1 MSNEELESKA
11 WEDDASFGRN
21 LTEDFF
27 TSPAAAP
34 AQPEAEGEKAAVNEL
49 WMVWPPVQAKP
60 EKDRRLPILW
70 SVAALEVVGIVAAS
84 AWWAGLIG

>member
-1 MSNEELESKA
+1 MSNEELESKV

-34 AQPEAEGEKAAVNEL
+34 VQPEAEGEKAAVNEL

-60 EKDRRLPILW
+60 ETILW
-70 SVAALEVVGIVAAS
+70 TVAALEVMGILAAS